1 MVKVIAM
8 GGEPATGKTT
18 LMFKLISMADDWQ
31 VVKPEKLLDAM
42 YSKKL
47 NLYILGKYVN
57 DGNVFQGTDRLSMA
71 VQPDAEK
78 FFERLLNSQVY
89 FDEVSYDKGS
99 VNVIFEGDRLFNGKL
114 LDKLSEWFPES
125 LKVLVLTAS
134 HDIKE
139 QRHVDRKD
147 DQDDKFK
154 NSRAT
159 KISNITG
166 SLTLMDYIDTMVN
179 ENNSDQDKIINTI
192 KKFYN
197 WSE

>member
-18 LMFKLISMADDWQ
+18 LMFKLISMADDQ
-31 VVKPEKLLDAM
+31 QTVKPQKLLDAM

-47 NLYILGKYVN
+47 NLYILGKYEN

-71 VQPDAEK
+71 VQPDAVA
-78 FFERLLNSQVY
+78 FFESLN
-89 FDEVSYDKGS
+89 EG
-99 VNVIFEGDRLFNGKL
+99 NIIFEGDRIFNGKM
-114 LDKLSEWFPES
+114 LDRLSELFPNDF
-125 LKVLVLTAS
+125 KVLILTAS
-134 HDIKE
+134 HNTKE

-159 KISNITG
+159 KISNIMG
-166 SLTLMDYIDTMVN
+166 SLTLMDYIETMVN
-179 ENNSDQDKIINTI
+179 ENLDDQAKIINYI

>member
-31 VVKPEKLLDAM
+31 TVKPEKLLDAM

-78 FFERLLNSQVY
+78 FFSNLAYESSA
-89 FDEVSYDKGS
+89 DDHT

-114 LDKLSEWFPES
+114 LDKLSGWFPNS
-125 LKVLVLTAS
+125 FKVLVLTAS
-134 HDIKE
+134 HDTKE

-159 KISNITG
+159 KISNIMG

-179 ENNSDQDKIINTI
+179 ENLDDQSKIIDNI
-192 KKFYN
+192 KTFFH

>member
-1 MVKVIAM
+1 MVRVIAM

-18 LMFKLISMADDWQ
+18 LMFKLISMTDDWQ
-31 VVKPEKLLDAM
+31 TVKPEKLLDAM

-78 FFERLLNSQVY
+78 FFSDLWENG
-89 FDEVSYDKGS
+89 D
-99 VNVIFEGDRLFNGKL
+99 VNVIFEGDRLFNAKL
-114 LDKLSEWFPES
+114 LDKLAHTFPTTFKILILRVKDS
-125 LKVLVLTAS
+125 TL
-134 HDIKE
+134 D
-139 QRHVDRKD
+139 QRHIDRKD

-154 NSRAT
+154 NSRKT
-159 KISNITG
+159 KISNIMS
-166 SLTLMDYIDTMVN
+166 SLTLMDYIETMVN
-179 ENNSDQDKIINTI
+179 ENLEDQSMIIDNI

>member
-18 LMFKLISMADDWQ
+18 LMFRLISMADDWQ
-31 VVKPEKLLDAM
+31 IVKPQKLLDAM

-78 FFERLLNSQVY
+78 FFSELWYENAN
-89 FDEVSYDKGS
+89 
-99 VNVIFEGDRLFNGKL
+99 VNVMFEGDRLFNGKL

-179 ENNSDQDKIINTI
+179 ENLDDQSKIIDNI
-192 KKFYN
+192 KSFFH

>member
-1 MVKVIAM
+1 MIRVIAI
-8 GGEPATGKTT
+8 GGEPCCGKTT

-31 VVKPEKLLDAM
+31 TVKPEKLLDAM

-78 FFERLLNSQVY
+78 FFSSLAYESNK
-89 FDEVSYDKGS
+89 DDHS

-114 LDKLSEWFPES
+114 LDKLSEWFPNDF
-125 LKVLVLTAS
+125 KILVLTAS
-134 HDIKE
+134 HETKE

-159 KISNITG
+159 KISNIMG
-166 SLTLMDYIDTMVN
+166 SLALMDYIETMVN
-179 ENNSDQDKIINTI
+179 ENLDDQANIIDTI
-192 KKFYN
+192 KKFYS

>member
-31 VVKPEKLLDAM
+31 IVKPEKLLDAM

-78 FFERLLNSQVY
+78 FFSVLEYESNAN
-89 FDEVSYDKGS
+89 DHS

-114 LDKLSEWFPES
+114 LDKLSEWFPNS
-125 LKVLVLTAS
+125 FKVLVLTAS
-134 HDIKE
+134 HDTKE

-159 KISNITG
+159 KISNIMG
-166 SLTLMDYIDTMVN
+166 SLTLMDYIETMVN
-179 ENNSDQDKIINTI
+179 ENLDDQAKIVDNIR
-192 KKFYN
+192 KFYT

>member
-1 MVKVIAM
+1 MVRVIAM

-31 VVKPEKLLDAM
+31 TVKPEKLLDAM

-71 VQPDAEK
+71 VQPDATA
-78 FFERLLNSQVY
+78 FFSNLAYESNA
-89 FDEVSYDKGS
+89 DDHN
-99 VNVIFEGDRLFNGKL
+99 VNVIFEGDRLFNGKM
-114 LDKLSEWFPES
+114 LDRLSELFPNDFS
-125 LKVLVLTAS
+125 ILILQVKDSTL
-134 HDIKE
+134 D
-139 QRHVDRKD
+139 QRHIDRKD

-154 NSRAT
+154 NSRKT
-159 KISNITG
+159 KISNIMG
-166 SLTLMDYIDTMVN
+166 SLVLMDYIQTMVN
-179 ENNSDQDKIINTI
+179 ENLDDQAKIIEYI
-192 KKFYN
+192 RKFYN

>member
-31 VVKPEKLLDAM
+31 IVKPEKLLDAM
-42 YSKKL
+42 YSAKL
-47 NLYILGKYVN
+47 NLYILGKYETG
-57 DGNVFQGTDRLSMA
+57 DNVFQGTDRLSMA
-71 VQPDAEK
+71 VQPDAMA
-78 FFERLLNSQVY
+78 FFESIK
-89 FDEVSYDKGS
+89 DA
-99 VNVIFEGDRLFNGKL
+99 NVIFEGDRLFNGKM
-114 LDKLSEWFPES
+114 LDRLMELFPNDF
-125 LKVLVLTAS
+125 KVLILTAS
-134 HDIKE
+134 HDTKE

-154 NSRAT
+154 NSRKT
-159 KISNITG
+159 KISNIMG
-166 SLTLMDYIDTMVN
+166 SLMLMDYIDVMVN
-179 ENNSDQDKIINTI
+179 ENLDDQAKIIGYI

>member
-1 MVKVIAM
+1 MVRVIAM

-31 VVKPEKLLDAM
+31 TVKPEKLLDAM

-71 VQPDAEK
+71 VQPDATA
-78 FFERLLNSQVY
+78 FFSNLAYESNA
-89 FDEVSYDKGS
+89 DGHS
-99 VNVIFEGDRLFNGKL
+99 VNVIFEGDRLFNGKM
-114 LDKLSEWFPES
+114 LDRLSELFPNDFKI
-125 LKVLVLTAS
+125 LILTVKDS
-134 HDIKE
+134 TLD
-139 QRHVDRKD
+139 QRHIDRKD

-154 NSRAT
+154 NSRKT
-159 KISNITG
+159 KISNIMG
-166 SLTLMDYIDTMVN
+166 SLTLMDYIETMVN
-179 ENNSDQDKIINTI
+179 ENLDDQSKIIDHI
-192 KKFYN
+192 RKFYN

>member
-18 LMFKLISMADDWQ
+18 LMFKLISMADDWE
-31 VVKPEKLLDAM
+31 VVKPQKLLDAM

-78 FFERLLNSQVY
+78 FFMELDY
-89 FDEVSYDKGS
+89 AGKP
-99 VNVIFEGDRLFNGKL
+99 VNVIFEGDRLFNAKL
-114 LDKLSEWFPES
+114 LEQLATGFQDNLKILI
-125 LKVLVLTAS
+125 LKVNNSTL
-134 HDIKE
+134 D
-139 QRHVDRKD
+139 QRHIDRKD
-147 DQDDKFK
+147 DQDEKFK
-154 NSRAT
+154 TSRKT
-159 KISNITG
+159 KISNIRS
-166 SLTLMDYIDTMVN
+166 SLVLMDYIEVAVN
-179 ENNSDQDKIINTI
+179 ENLDDQQKILDNV
-192 KKFYN
+192 KSFFK

>member
-18 LMFKLISMADDWQ
+18 LMFKLISMADDW
-31 VVKPEKLLDAM
+31 VTSKPEKLLDAM

-71 VQPDAEK
+71 VQPDATA
-78 FFERLLNSQVY
+78 FFSNLAYESNA
-89 FDEVSYDKGS
+89 DGHS
-99 VNVIFEGDRLFNGKL
+99 VNVIFEGDRLFNGKM
-114 LDKLSEWFPES
+114 LDRLSELFPNDFKI
-125 LKVLVLTAS
+125 LILTVKDS
-134 HDIKE
+134 TLD
-139 QRHVDRKD
+139 QRHIDRKD

-154 NSRAT
+154 NSRKT
-159 KISNITG
+159 KISNIMG
-166 SLTLMDYIDTMVN
+166 SLTLMDYIETMVN
-179 ENNSDQDKIINTI
+179 ENLDDQSKIIDHI
-192 KKFYN
+192 RKFYN

>member
-31 VVKPEKLLDAM
+31 IVKPEKLLDAM

-78 FFERLLNSQVY
+78 FFSALEYESNAN
-89 FDEVSYDKGS
+89 DHS
-99 VNVIFEGDRLFNGKL
+99 VNVIFEGDRLFNGKM
-114 LDKLSEWFPES
+114 LDQLASAFPNDFKVLI
-125 LKVLVLTAS
+125 LKVKDSTL
-134 HDIKE
+134 D
-139 QRHVDRKD
+139 QRHIDRKD

-154 NSRAT
+154 NSRKT
-159 KISNITG
+159 KISNIMG
-166 SLTLMDYIDTMVN
+166 SLTLMDYIETMVN
-179 ENNSDQDKIINTI
+179 ENLDDQAKIIDYI
-192 KKFYN
+192 RKFYN

>member
-18 LMFKLISMADDWQ
+18 LMFRLISMADDW
-31 VVKPEKLLDAM
+31 VTCKPEKLLDAM

-78 FFERLLNSQVY
+78 FFSNLAYESNA
-89 FDEVSYDKGS
+89 DDHS
-99 VNVIFEGDRLFNGKL
+99 VNIIFEGDRLFNGKL
-114 LDKLSEWFPES
+114 LDKLSNWFPES
-125 LKVLVLTAS
+125 FKVLILTAS

-159 KISNITG
+159 KISNIMG
-166 SLTLMDYIDTMVN
+166 SLMLMDYIDTMVN
-179 ENNSDQDKIINTI
+179 ENLDDQSKIIDTI

>member
-18 LMFKLISMADDWQ
+18 LMFRLISMADDWQ
-31 VVKPEKLLDAM
+31 VVKPQKLLDAM

-78 FFERLLNSQVY
+78 FFSELWYENAN
-89 FDEVSYDKGS
+89 
-99 VNVIFEGDRLFNGKL
+99 VNVMFEGDRLFNGKL

-179 ENNSDQDKIINTI
+179 ENLNDQSKIIDNI
-192 KKFYN
+192 KTFFH

>member
-31 VVKPEKLLDAM
+31 TVKPQKLLDAM
-42 YSKKL
+42 YSQKL
-47 NLYILGKYVN
+47 NLYILGKYETG
-57 DGNVFQGTDRLSMA
+57 DNVFQGTDRLSMA
-71 VQPDAEK
+71 VQPDAVA
-78 FFERLLNSQVY
+78 FFESLENA
-89 FDEVSYDKGS
+89 
-99 VNVIFEGDRLFNGKL
+99 NVIFEGDRIFNGKM
-114 LDKLSEWFPES
+114 LDRLSELFPNDF
-125 LKVLVLTAS
+125 KVLILTAS
-134 HDIKE
+134 HDTKE

-159 KISNITG
+159 KISNIMG
-166 SLTLMDYIDTMVN
+166 SLTLMDYIETMVN
-179 ENNSDQDKIINTI
+179 ENLDDQAKIIDYI
-192 KKFYN
+192 RKFYN

>member
-1 MVKVIAM
+1 MVRVIAM

-31 VVKPEKLLDAM
+31 TVKPEKLLDAM

-71 VQPDAEK
+71 VQPDATA
-78 FFERLLNSQVY
+78 FFSNLAYESNA
-89 FDEVSYDKGS
+89 DGHS
-99 VNVIFEGDRLFNGKL
+99 VNVIFEGDRLFNGKM
-114 LDKLSEWFPES
+114 LDRLSELFPNDFKI
-125 LKVLVLTAS
+125 LILTVKDS
-134 HDIKE
+134 TLD
-139 QRHVDRKD
+139 QRHIDRKD

-154 NSRAT
+154 NSRKT
-159 KISNITG
+159 KISNIMG
-166 SLTLMDYIDTMVN
+166 SLTLMDYIETMVN
-179 ENNSDQDKIINTI
+179 ENFDDQSKIIDNI
-192 KKFYN
+192 RKFYN

>member
-31 VVKPEKLLDAM
+31 IVKPEKLLDAM

-78 FFERLLNSQVY
+78 FFSALEYESNAN
-89 FDEVSYDKGS
+89 DHS

-114 LDKLSEWFPES
+114 LDKLSEWFPNS
-125 LKVLVLTAS
+125 FKVLVLTAS
-134 HDIKE
+134 HDTKE

-159 KISNITG
+159 KISNIMG
-166 SLTLMDYIDTMVN
+166 SLTLMDYIETMVN
-179 ENNSDQDKIINTI
+179 ENLDDQTKILEYI

>member
-31 VVKPEKLLDAM
+31 IIKPQKLLDAM

-78 FFERLLNSQVY
+78 FFAGLADVHHENG
-89 FDEVSYDKGS
+89 EA
-99 VNVIFEGDRLFNGKL
+99 NVIFEGDRLFNGKL
-114 LDKLSEWFPES
+114 LDKLAEWFPNT
-125 LKVLVLTAS
+125 LKVLILTAS
-134 HDIKE
+134 HTVKE

-159 KISNITG
+159 KISNIMG
-166 SLTLMDYIDTMVN
+166 SLTLMDYIETMVN
-179 ENNSDQDKIINTI
+179 ENLDDQAKIIENI
-192 KKFYN
+192 RKFYN

>member
-1 MVKVIAM
+1 MVRVIAM

-18 LMFKLISMADDWQ
+18 LMFRLISMADDWQ
-31 VVKPEKLLDAM
+31 VVKPQKLLDAM

-47 NLYILGKYVN
+47 NLYILGKYAN

-78 FFERLLNSQVY
+78 FFASCN
-89 FDEVSYDKGS
+89 D

-114 LDKLSEWFPES
+114 LDKLSESFPNDF
-125 LKVLVLTAS
+125 KVLVLTAS
-134 HDIKE
+134 HGTKE

-159 KISNITG
+159 KISNIMG
-166 SLTLMDYIDTMVN
+166 SLTLMDYIETMVN
-179 ENNSDQDKIINTI
+179 ENLDDQTKILEYI

>member
-1 MVKVIAM
+1 MVRVIAM

-31 VVKPEKLLDAM
+31 TVKPEKLLDAM

-71 VQPDAEK
+71 VQPDATA
-78 FFERLLNSQVY
+78 FFSNLAYESNA
-89 FDEVSYDKGS
+89 DDHN
-99 VNVIFEGDRLFNGKL
+99 VNVIFEGDRLFNGKM
-114 LDKLSEWFPES
+114 LDRLSELFPNDFS
-125 LKVLVLTAS
+125 ILILQVKDSTL
-134 HDIKE
+134 D
-139 QRHVDRKD
+139 QRHIDRKD

-154 NSRAT
+154 NSRKT
-159 KISNITG
+159 KISNIMG
-166 SLTLMDYIDTMVN
+166 SLVLMDYIQTMVN
-179 ENNSDQDKIINTI
+179 ENLDDQAKIIDYI
-192 KKFYN
+192 KKFYH

>member
-1 MVKVIAM
+1 MSVKVIAM

-18 LMFKLISMADDWQ
+18 LMFKLISMTDDWQ
-31 VVKPEKLLDAM
+31 IIKPEKLLDAM

-78 FFERLLNSQVY
+78 FFSNLN
-89 FDEVSYDKGS
+89 DS

-114 LDKLSEWFPES
+114 LDKLSEWYPSSF
-125 LKVLVLTAS
+125 KVLVLTAKKS
-134 HDIKE
+134 IKE
-139 QRHVDRKD
+139 QRHLDRKD

-159 KISNITG
+159 KISNITS
-166 SLTLMDYIDTMVN
+166 SLTLMDYIDVMPN
-179 ENNSDQDKIINTI
+179 ENLVDQQKIMNTI
-192 KKFYN
+192 IDFFGLEK
-197 WSE
+197 